1 MTHTG
6 RRKPRGMVRLYLV
19 GAIVYLLLGAILAV
33 PAYATE
39 NTLNP
44 FIPVPGYTGQA
55 VPTGSDDA
63 AVQAY
68 YDYLNLEHSRSL
80 TETYHYNWENFI
92 TTYAVIAAALIS
104 LYFFA
109 FAWYARRRSLDL
121 YPVEVFN
128 GVITE
133 RSGPIDAFNYAV
145 WSILGIYIIWYVV
158 IQLIYGQIY

>member
-1 MTHTG
+1 MTRIRSKT
-6 RRKPRGMVRLYLV
+6 RGVYRVYIAGVVL
-19 GAIVYLLLGAILAV
+19 YLLLGGLLAY

-44 FIPVPGYTGQA
+44 VAPVPASTMN

-63 AVQAY
+63 SVLAY
-68 YDYLNLEHSRSL
+68 YDYLNLQHAGTL
-80 TETYHYNWENFI
+80 TETYNYNWQNFLV
-92 TTYAVIAAALIS
+92 TYMMIAAALIS

-109 FAWYARRRSLDL
+109 FAWYARRRSADL

-128 GVITE
+128 GFITE
-133 RSGPIDAFNYAV
+133 RNGPVDAFNYGV
-145 WSILGIYIIWYVV
+145 WTILVIYMIYYTV

>member
-1 MTHTG
+1 MTRTRGG
-6 RRKPRGMVRLYLV
+6 RPRGLIRFYLFGV
-19 GAIVYLLLGAILAV
+19 AIYLLLGALLAV

-44 FIPVPGYTGQA
+44 LVPVPGHTTN

-63 AVQAY
+63 SVKAY
-68 YDYLNLEHSRSL
+68 YDYLNLEHASSL
-80 TETYHYNWENFI
+80 KETYHFNWQNFFV
-92 TTYAVIAAALIS
+92 TYAVIAAALIS

-109 FAWYARRRSLDL
+109 FAWYSRRRSGDL

-128 GVITE
+128 GLLTE
-133 RSGPIDAFNYAV
+133 RAGPIDAFNYAV
-145 WSILGIYIIWYVV
+145 WGILGIYMVWYIV

>member
-1 MTHTG
+1 MTSMRS
-6 RRKPRGMVRLYLV
+6 RRSPGVIRFYLV
-19 GAIVYLLLGAILAV
+19 GAVIYLLLGILLAV

-44 FIPVPGYTGQA
+44 LVPVPSHTSR

-63 AVQAY
+63 SVQAY
-68 YDYLNLEHSRSL
+68 YDYLNLEHANTL
-80 TETYHYNWENFI
+80 KETYHFNWQNFI
-92 TTYAVIAAALIS
+92 VTYAMIAAALIS

-109 FAWYARRRSLDL
+109 FAWYARRRSGDL

-128 GVITE
+128 GLLTE
-133 RSGPIDAFNYAV
+133 RAGPVDAFNYAV
-145 WSILGIYIIWYVV
+145 WGILGIYMIWYIV